1 MTGGQHGDMIS
12 SYRTNPLKEKVEIR
26 AEYPDGMVK
35 VIALQTYAGM
45 VDMIFKDEVFMLPAR
60 RFQSLAKRGFVEEY
74 SGDKLAINKR

>member
-45 VDMIFKDEVFMLPAR
+45 VDMIFKGEVFMLPSR
-60 RFQSLAKRGFVEEY
+60 RFHSLAKRGYVEEY
-74 SGDKLAINKR
+74 SGDKLPINKR